1 MALVRY
7 PQRASGLGQHWA
19 DTLPVPPGLPMQPP
33 LPCLP
38 PAPSKVA
45 WKHFHVCSRCGPAS
59 SVAQRLS
66 RRGQKAPGVPGG
78 EGQGVGT
85 DYHRR
90 QFLGQGIRSGRTLNL
105 PVLLS
110 H

>member
-19 DTLPVPPGLPMQPP
+19 DTLPVPPGLPVQPP

-45 WKHFHVCSRCGPAS
+45 FVETLPCVLKVWARVFSSPATEPKRTEGSRGPQEARGRGWALTITGAS
-59 SVAQRLS
+59 SWG
-66 RRGQKAPGVPGG
+66 RGSDLAGP
-78 EGQGVGT
+78 
-85 DYHRR
+85 
-90 QFLGQGIRSGRTLNL
+90 
-105 PVLLS
+105 
-110 H
+110 